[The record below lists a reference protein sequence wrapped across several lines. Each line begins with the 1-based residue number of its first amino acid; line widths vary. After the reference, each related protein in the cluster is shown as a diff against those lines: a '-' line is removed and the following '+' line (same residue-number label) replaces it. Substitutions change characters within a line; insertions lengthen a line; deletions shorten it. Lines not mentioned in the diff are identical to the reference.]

1 MKYLLENPKE
11 YNKLHAWR
19 SKYAGTLHSFKSVHT
34 QILARFVFFVQEAIF
49 LKGKKDESNAT
60 VLNEHGYFGSPIRHY
75 CRLCEAL
82 NYNSR
87 CRFKY
92 DEVIPHLEYEQGRE
106 IIQRLVSIVVEGLK
120 LSQRFLK
127 KRKTTTKRHN

>member
-1 MKYLLENPKE
+1 MAIKIRRYPPLSQECTLANSCQINEN
-11 YNKLHAWR
+11 
-19 SKYAGTLHSFKSVHT
+19 
-34 QILARFVFFVQEAIF
+34 
-49 LKGKKDESNAT
+49 NAT

-82 NYNSR
+82 NYNNR

-92 DEVIPHLEYEQGRE
+92 DEVIPYLEYIQGRE
-106 IIQRLVSIVVEGLK
+106 IIQRLISIVVEGLK

-127 KRKTTTKRHN
+127 KRKTTAKSDTV